1 MSVLIASII
10 RTIVPALVGSVTGW
24 LVQLGLEVDPEFRGA
39 LSTVLSV
46 AFTGLYYIIVRV
58 IEQKVPAL
66 GVLLGYAKSPDAY
79 SKGEVVKDPVAAPTV
94 VASELAVDK
103 TVDGR

>member
-1 MSVLIASII
+1 MSVLLASFI
-10 RTIVPALVGSVTGW
+10 RTIVPALVGAVSGW
-24 LVQLGLEVDPEFRGA
+24 LIQLGLEVDPEFRGA

-46 AFTGLYYIIVRV
+46 ALTGLYYIVVRV
-58 IEQKVPAL
+58 IEQKVPQI

-79 SKGEVVKDPVAAPTV
+79 SKGTVVKDPIAAPTV

-103 TVDGR
+103 TVDGL